1 MEKNSF
7 TLFETILSITLILII
22 ITSFAKSTF
31 YDNFDKTYMDL
42 DLIDNSFTTKSYSSN
57 FSKSNTNIKI
67 IRNDSDELI
76 LPVKQ
81 IKYEDEN
88 LKIIKYEL

>member
-1 MEKNSF
+1 
-7 TLFETILSITLILII
+7 
-22 ITSFAKSTF
+22 
-31 YDNFDKTYMDL
+31 MDL
-42 DLIDNSFTTKSYSSN
+42 DLIDNSFTTKNYSEN
-57 FSKSNTNIKI
+57 FSKSHTNLKI
-67 IRNDSDELI
+67 IRNDSEELI